1 MTTLALNVVPEQL
14 PNQHF
19 SRISPEVQGSHHWQ
33 PPTGALGALVDR
45 AYDRAR
51 ELDAQALRAK
61 VDDMPPPPSF
71 LEALKRPDVAV
82 IAEVK
87 RRSPSKGEINATL
100 RAGQQAAAYVAGGA
114 AALSVLTEPE
124 QFGGS
129 AADLAEARGAVSVPL
144 LRKDFIV
151 DFSQVVE
158 ARALGASA
166 VLLIVKALDP
176 LQLADLMEEAAAFDL
191 TSLVEIHDEAELE
204 LALASKATV
213 IGVNNRDL
221 ETLAVD
227 LQTSI
232 RLIPKIPPSVTAI
245 AESGIRDRSGVELQA
260 SAGADAVLC
269 GSAVSAAEDPTAAVR
284 ALVGVT
290 RVCRP

>member
-1 MTTLALNVVPEQL
+1 
-14 PNQHF
+14 
-19 SRISPEVQGSHHWQ
+19 
-33 PPTGALGALVDR
+33 LVDR

-51 ELDAQALRAK
+51 ELDVEALRAAATEL
-61 VDDMPPPPSF
+61 PAPPSF
-71 LEALKRPDVAV
+71 ADALRRDDVAI
-82 IAEVK
+82 IAEIK
-87 RRSPSKGEINATL
+87 RRSPSKGEINAAL
-100 RAGQQAAAYVAGGA
+100 RAGVQAAAYVQGGA

-129 AADLAEARGAVSVPL
+129 AADLTEVRGAVGVPL

-151 DFSQVVE
+151 DYAQIVE

-176 LQLADLMEEAAAFDL
+176 LQLADLIEEATAFDL
-191 TSLVEIHDEAELE
+191 TPLVEIHDEAELDA
-204 LALASKATV
+204 ALAAKAAV

-227 LQTSI
+227 PQNAI
-232 RLIPKIPPSVTAI
+232 RLIPKIPPWVIAI
-245 AESGIRDRSGVELQA
+245 AESGITHRSGVELQA
-260 SAGADAVLC
+260 GAGADAVLC
-269 GSAVSAAEDPTAAVR
+269 GSAVSAADDPAAAVR

-290 RVCRP
+290 RLCRP

>member
-1 MTTLALNVVPEQL
+1 
-14 PNQHF
+14 
-19 SRISPEVQGSHHWQ
+19 VQGSHHWQ
-33 PPTGALGALVDR
+33 PPTGTLGALVDR

-51 ELDAQALRAK
+51 ELDIDALRAA
-61 VDDMPPPPSF
+61 VAGVPAAPSF
-71 LEALKRPDVAV
+71 SEALKRPDVAV

-87 RRSPSKGEINATL
+87 RRSPSMGEINSTL
-100 RAGQQAAAYVAGGA
+100 RASQQASRYVAGGA

-151 DFSQVVE
+151 DYAQIVE
-158 ARALGASA
+158 ARVLGASA

-176 LQLADLMEEAAAFDL
+176 LQLADLMEEAGAFDL
-191 TSLVEIHDEAELE
+191 TPLVEIHDEAELE
-204 LALASKATV
+204 VALASKATV

-227 LQTSI
+227 PQNSI
-232 RLIPKIPPSVTAI
+232 RLIPKIPSWVTAI
-245 AESGIRDRSGVELQA
+245 AESGIRHRSGVELQA

-284 ALVGVT
+284 GLVGVA